1 MENEDKNN
9 IIDIEFT
16 EDKSVKFIKG
26 KPLYYKT
33 NDVAELLEENPSTI
47 RFWAECFKDFLNIEL
62 SGRNRKFKEVDI
74 EKLRY
79 IKKLLRE
86 DNLTI
91 NQVKQYCSEEDMSII
106 ESKMK
111 QSEPIMIQS
120 IASAITME
128 VATYMDEFKESLGK
142 QVLQEIQD
150 GLIQQQNSLESFQSD
165 LKEHIAITIAEEVKS
180 NVESIKGYI
189 DEKELQAR
197 QRDIDMLETLKKNM
211 EEQKKLNEQKSR
223 GFFGKLFGK

>member
-1 MENEDKNN
+1 MENEERNN
-9 IIDIEFT
+9 IVDIEFT
-16 EDKSVKFIKG
+16 EDKTVKFIKG

-33 NDVAELLEENPSTI
+33 NDVADLLEENPSTI
-47 RFWAECFKDFLNIEL
+47 RFWTECFKDFLNIEL

-120 IASAITME
+120 IASAITLEVGAYME
-128 VATYMDEFKESLGK
+128 DFKESLR
-142 QVLQEIQD
+142 QQILQEIKD
-150 GLIQQQNSLESFQSD
+150 GLIQQQNSLQSFQND
-165 LKEHIAITIAEEVKS
+165 LKEYIAVTIAEEVKS
-180 NVESIKGYI
+180 NVESIKGHI
-189 DEKELQAR
+189 DTIELRAR
-197 QRDIDMLETLKKNM
+197 ERDLEMMDVLKKGM
-211 EEQKKLNEQKSR
+211 EEQRRLNEQKKKGFWSR
-223 GFFGKLFGK
+223 LFER